1 MAQTRMVENP
11 TGLDRT
17 KHKIDFI
24 PIQWLDGNI
33 LSQSIFFFGTF
44 AKVLS
49 TTKSGFN
56 LCGGLV
62 FLISVVWGQ
71 R

>member
-1 MAQTRMVENP
+1 MVENP
-11 TGLDRT
+11 TGSDRT
-17 KHKIDFI
+17 KHTIDFI
-24 PIQWLDGNI
+24 PIRWLDGNI
-33 LSQSIFFFGTF
+33 LSQSIFFFFGTF

-56 LCGGLV
+56 LCGGSV